1 MGDEAAARG
10 NTDQAVNYYQKSLQI
25 NGGNIGVIYK
35 IGMAYKNAGNVDQA
49 NEFFGEIIMNHS
61 DSEYAAQA
69 KEARGF

>member
-1 MGDEAAARG
+1 M
-10 NTDQAVNYYQKSLQI
+10 
-25 NGGNIGVIYK
+25 IYK